1 MFCGSSSIVILQ
13 SVVVGVVAP
22 LGHPCNASVWC
33 DSSGV
38 TQWWVEKCGVSVLWC
53 GHTRP
58 GGMSGQR
65 GVWSKRC
72 LDSRETVL

>member
-1 MFCGSSSIVILQ
+1 MVILQ

-38 TQWWVEKCGVSVLWC
+38 IQWWVEKCGVRCREVWCVLWC

-58 GGMSGQR
+58 GGD
-65 GVWSKRC
+65 VWSGGC
-72 LDSRETVL
+72 LDSRETDF